1 MVSVG
6 IVKQLALDGHT
17 WTILGPLAADH
28 GGFGKVF
35 EAESSSGSP
44 AVVKA
49 VPKVPGAQRELLIGD
64 SIRAAG
70 YRNVIPLLDSGE
82 DDEYWFLVMPHA
94 DQSLAQWI
102 TNASEPLTVT
112 EALRVL
118 RDVAS
123 ALAEIDGELVHR
135 DIKPANI
142 LLHDGVWKLADF
154 GIARYS
160 EASTAD
166 DTRKHSFTYA
176 YAAPEQWEH
185 QHATGAT
192 DVYAFG
198 ILAYYLLT
206 GELPFQ
212 GPDRADYRQQHLTQN
227 APEATAAPVR
237 LRILIEECLYK
248 NPDLRPRPPALLAR
262 LESVE
267 QQSTRPGVSKLAQVS
282 HAQIKDRARQ
292 QAEYVAE
299 RDRREHFA
307 RKIAAATQAFE
318 SIAVPLQ
325 QTIED
330 NAVTAVFQ
338 NIVGNNA
345 PRFRVSLA
353 EATLTL
359 GRVRPVE
366 QWDGPFTVIAY
377 ADITVDFG
385 RPWDSGWVGRSHSLW
400 YCDAQEQGRYAWY
413 ELAFMHSTL
422 SNARST
428 HEPYACSPYESEYAL
443 QNVIGGKQIAWPVTE
458 IDRAD
463 PTEFI
468 DRWTE
473 WFAEAATGELRRPAQ
488 MPERRAEGTWRR

>member
-1 MVSVG
+1 M
-6 IVKQLALDGHT
+6 
-17 WTILGPLAADH
+17 
-28 GGFGKVF
+28 F

-64 SIRAAG
+64 SVRAAG
-70 YRNVIPLLDSGE
+70 YRNVVPLLDSGE
-82 DDEYWFLVMPHA
+82 DDEYWFLVMPRA
-94 DQSLAQWI
+94 DRSLAQLI
-102 TNASEPLTVT
+102 TNASEPLTVA
-112 EALRVL
+112 ESLRIL

-123 ALAEIDGELVHR
+123 ALAEIDGEFVHR

-166 DTRKHSFTYA
+166 DTRKHSFTHA

-198 ILAYYLLT
+198 VLAYYLLT

-212 GPDRADYRQQHLTQN
+212 GPDRADYRHQHLTQN
-227 APEATAAPVR
+227 ASEAAAAPVR

-248 NPDLRPRPPALLAR
+248 NPELRPRPLALLVQ
-262 LESVE
+262 LDSVE
-267 QQSTRPGVSKLAQVS
+267 QQSTRPGASKLAQVS
-282 HAQIKDRARQ
+282 HAQIKDHARQ
-292 QAEYVAE
+292 QAEHVVE
-299 RDRREHFA
+299 RDRREQFS

-338 NIVGNNA
+338 NIVGNDA
-345 PRFRVSLA
+345 PRFRVDLA

-366 QWDGPFTVIAY
+366 YWDGPFAVIAY
-377 ADITVDFG
+377 ADVTVDFG
-385 RPWDSGWVGRSHSLW
+385 RLRADGWVGRSHSLW
-400 YCDAQEQGRYAWY
+400 YCDAHEQGRYAWY
-413 ELAFMHSTL
+413 ELAFMHFAL
-422 SNARST
+422 SDARSA
-428 HEPYACSPYESEYAL
+428 HEPYACSPHESEYAL
-443 QNVIGGKQIAWPVTE
+443 RNVIGGKQIAWPVTE

-463 PTEFI
+463 PIEFI

-473 WFAEAATGELRRPAQ
+473 WFADAASGKLRRPAQ
-488 MPERRAEGTWRR
+488 MPERPAEGTWRK

>member
-1 MVSVG
+1 
-6 IVKQLALDGHT
+6 VKQLALDGDT
-17 WTILGPLAADH
+17 WTILGPLDADRS
-28 GGFGKVF
+28 GFGAVF

-49 VPKVPGAQRELLIGD
+49 VPKVPGAQRELLVGD
-64 SIRAAG
+64 FVRAAG
-70 YRNVIPLLDSGE
+70 YTNVVPILDSGE
-82 DDEYWFLVMPHA
+82 DDECWFLVMPRA
-94 DQSLAQWI
+94 DRSLAQLI
-102 TNASEPLTVT
+102 ANASEPMIVA
-112 EALRVL
+112 ESLRIL

-123 ALAEIDGELVHR
+123 ALAEIDGQLVHR

-166 DTRKHSFTYA
+166 DTRKHSFTHA

-198 ILAYYLLT
+198 VLAYYLLT

-212 GPDRADYRQQHLTQN
+212 GPDLADYRQQHLTQN
-227 APEATAAPVR
+227 APEVTAAPVR
-237 LRILIEECLYK
+237 LRILVEECLFK
-248 NPDLRPRPPALLAR
+248 NPDLRPHPPALLAR

-267 QQSTRPGVSKLAQVS
+267 QQSTRPGASKLAQVS

-292 QAEYVAE
+292 QAEYIAE
-299 RDRREHFA
+299 RDRREQFS
-307 RKIAAATQAFE
+307 RKVAAAAQAFE
-318 SIAVPLQ
+318 SVAVPLQ

-338 NIVGNNA
+338 NIVGNDA
-345 PRFRVSLA
+345 PRFRVDLA
-353 EATLTL
+353 DATLTL

-366 QWDGPFTVIAY
+366 HWDGPFAVIAY
-377 ADITVDFG
+377 ADIAVDFG
-385 RPWDSGWVGRSHSLW
+385 RRGRNGWIGRSHSLW

-413 ELAFMHSTL
+413 ELAFMNSAL
-422 SNARST
+422 SDSRSA
-428 HEPYACSPYESEYAL
+428 HEPYSCSPHESEYAL
-443 QNVIGGKQIAWPVTE
+443 RNVIGGKQIAWPVSE

-463 PTEFI
+463 PIEFI
-468 DRWTE
+468 DRWIE
-473 WFAEAATGELRRPAQ
+473 WFADAATGKLRRPAQ
-488 MPERRAEGTWRR
+488 MPERPAEGTWRK